1 MLPLLLDSLPDSAE
15 PFTPNFSPGRTLPSG
30 RHVLSG
36 DKLKEGQASSG
47 VVGLLFAVLLGSS
60 SAIFNAR
67 CYLAI
72 LLFVCFG
79 AFATSAER
87 RPNIIFL
94 LADDQCTYSMGCYG
108 TPRVKTPHLDRLAK
122 DGMVFDKHYDTTA
135 ICMASRVNIMTG
147 KYEYKAGC
155 NFEHGPLLEEHW
167 LAAYPV
173 LMREAGYRTAFA
185 GKFGFEVATVP
196 DGKGKLPIDD
206 FDVWGGG
213 PGQTHY
219 QTVRNESM
227 KKYAEEYPHSTL
239 SYGAFGRDFI
249 LEAAEKKK
257 PFCLSISFKAPHH
270 PTTPDP
276 RFDHIYRDQIFVKPP
291 NFGREYGRHFSP
303 QSRLGRQYE
312 RFHSWHYSDQYDSVM
327 ATYYQQTYAIDVA
340 VGMIR
345 EAVKQA
351 GVGDNTVVIYT
362 SDNGFMCGSH
372 GYGSK
377 VLPYEESSRVP
388 LIMYDPRVD
397 PIDGKNVDA
406 DAAVSDDST
415 EYRRCAALT
424 GNVDVAPTLCA
435 LAGINIPEGIDGKDL
450 TPLYSNPAQKHHE
463 WLPLIN
469 VWGPS
474 AVHSLGVVTE
484 DWKFIRWPSTAEG
497 MTPREE
503 LYNLEADPIE
513 ITNLIDVREYSAQRI
528 EMQSIYDQV
537 VEHWLRDG
545 VKYHNYEQPGM
556 LFAR

>member
-1 MLPLLLDSLPDSAE
+1 LKA
-15 PFTPNFSPGRTLPSG
+15 TPVAFGLTGR
-30 RHVLSG
+30 
-36 DKLKEGQASSG
+36 AS
-47 VVGLLFAVLLGSS
+47 VAVLFF
-60 SAIFNAR
+60 AF
-67 CYLAI
+67 LAP
-72 LLFVCFG
+72 
-79 AFATSAER
+79 FATAAETQ
-87 RPNIIFL
+87 PNIIFL

-167 LAAYPV
+167 LASYPI

-185 GKFGFEVATVP
+185 GKFGFEVARVP
-196 DGKGKLPIDD
+196 GGKSRLPVED

-227 KKYAEEYPHSTL
+227 KKYAKEYPHSTL

-249 LEAAEKKK
+249 LDSAKGEQ

-276 RFDHIYRDQIFVKPP
+276 RFDHIYRDQTFVKPP
-291 NFGREYGRHFSP
+291 NFGREYGEHFAA

-327 ATYYQQTYAIDVA
+327 ATYYQQIYAIDVA

-345 EAVKQA
+345 EAIAQA
-351 GVGDNTVVIYT
+351 GVADNTVVIYT

-397 PIDGKNVDA
+397 LDGGTSTDGREPVP
-406 DAAVSDDST
+406 DDFG
-415 EYRRCAALT
+415 EYRRCDALT
-424 GNVDVAPTLCA
+424 GNVDIAPTLCA
-435 LAGINIPEGIDGKDL
+435 LAGIEVPEGIDGKNL
-450 TPLYSNPAQKHHE
+450 SPLYSDPDQEHHT

-474 AVHSLGVVTE
+474 EVHSLGVVTR
-484 DWKFIRWPSTAEG
+484 DWKFIRWPSTTDG
-497 MTPREE
+497 MTPAEE
-503 LYNLEADPIE
+503 LYHLETDPIE
-513 ITNLIDVREYSAQRI
+513 ITNLIGVGEFNAQRI

-537 VEHWLRDG
+537 VDHWQSEG
-545 VKYHNYEQPGM
+545 VKYHNYEKPG
-556 LFAR
+556 LKFKR